1 MMVGEGPERVVAEK
15 LVRELNIRDRVLF
28 LGQSNEIDKILCF
41 SDLFLLP
48 SETESFGLAALEA
61 MVHSVPVI
69 SSNTGGLPEVNVGD
83 FSGYLHDVGDVD
95 GMSRSAISILEDQN
109 KLMKF
114 KKQSREAAEKFD
126 INNIVPMYE
135 ELYQKA
141 LINA

>member
-1 MMVGEGPERVVAEK
+1 
-15 LVRELNIRDRVLF
+15 
-28 LGQSNEIDKILCF
+28 
-41 SDLFLLP
+41 
-48 SETESFGLAALEA
+48 
-61 MVHSVPVI
+61 
-69 SSNTGGLPEVNVGD
+69 
-83 FSGYLHDVGDVD
+83 LHDVGDVE
-95 GMSRSAISILEDQN
+95 GMSRSAISILEDQD